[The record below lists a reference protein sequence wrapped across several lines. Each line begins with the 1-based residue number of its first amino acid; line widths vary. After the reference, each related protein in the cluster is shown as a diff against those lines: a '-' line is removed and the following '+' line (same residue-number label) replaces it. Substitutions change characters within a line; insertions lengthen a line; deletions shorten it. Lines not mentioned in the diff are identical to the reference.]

1 MTTDVN
7 LMLNCCLVFC
17 SSKRAVDE
25 SEMEAAERRSLRCV
39 WVTGGRALTEQ
50 EAAAA
55 IVSEARLL
63 LQEDLAQLGVQW
75 DPTTLAPGVPALN
88 TPDDSSSGSDSSS
101 ASYLHPHEEQMDSNT
116 NHHKQ
121 DEFKTTTNGDTR
133 RCGTENNAKCKREQE
148 RSKSED
154 SAEKQELEEIKQD
167 MTEPSIKQMDNNKKL
182 ETFKETEK
190 DDTNKKYL
198 LASDKEDPVENRE
211 RQKQIRSKQEGQKTK
226 ESVSVRPETRQA
238 NVPERSLTQE
248 LSEILSSPFS
258 RLIPLPQPSSTPLPP
273 PRFRAPISRA
283 EKQHSFPALT
293 SNGEGSAGLVASPVQ
308 QGRLRHSRALSKV
321 LNSIQTDKRHQDNIQ
336 TAQTLHSNSTT
347 VSAIG
352 SVQEKT
358 ARVSTPTNVDK
369 QDAHLSASPA
379 AVPLFS
385 PEAKRRRIDGGC
397 TDDFSSPELYTANER
412 DENVE
417 GAVKKEGESFGD
429 SFELD
434 TQTERLIVQ
443 PTSQHR
449 DRNHKGV
456 DQLAETEKITEE
468 EMAAELEKD
477 ANEGEKCL
485 NTPHDACPRFNI
497 SLTDSQMELILNTS
511 QQVSHQNNGLLI
523 KSN

>member
-1 MTTDVN
+1 M
-7 LMLNCCLVFC
+7 
-17 SSKRAVDE
+17 DE
-25 SEMEAAERRSLRCV
+25 SEREAAERRSLRCV

-75 DPTTLAPGVPALN
+75 DPTTLAPGVPALS

-133 RCGTENNAKCKREQE
+133 RCGTENNAKCMQGKKMTADKTKSKTKREQG

-154 SAEKQELEEIKQD
+154 SAEKQELVEIKQD
-167 MTEPSIKQMDNNKKL
+167 MTEPSIKKMGNNKKL
-182 ETFKETEK
+182 EIFKETEK
-190 DDTNKKYL
+190 DDTNKKDL

-211 RQKQIRSKQEGQKTK
+211 RQKQIRSKQEGHKTK
-226 ESVSVRPETRQA
+226 EIVSVRPETRQA
-238 NVPERSLTQE
+238 NVPQRSLTQE

-258 RLIPLPQPSSTPLPP
+258 KLIPLPQPSSTPLPP
-273 PRFRAPISRA
+273 PRFRAPISRV
-283 EKQHSFPALT
+283 EEQHSFPTLT
-293 SNGEGSAGLVASPVQ
+293 SKGEGSAGLVASPVQ

-336 TAQTLHSNSTT
+336 TAQTLHSNPTT

-352 SVQEKT
+352 SVQEKP
-358 ARVSTPTNVDK
+358 ARASTSTNVDK
-369 QDAHLSASPA
+369 QDTHLSVSPA
-379 AVPLFS
+379 SVPLFS
-385 PEAKRRRIDGGC
+385 PEAKRRRIDSGG
-397 TDDFSSPELYTANER
+397 THDFSSPELYTANER
-412 DENVE
+412 DENAE
-417 GAVKKEGESFGD
+417 RAVQKEGESFGD

-443 PTSQHR
+443 QTSQHR

-456 DQLAETEKITEE
+456 DQMAETEKITEE
-468 EMAAELEKD
+468 DMAVVAAELEKD
-477 ANEGEKCL
+477 ANEGGKCL

-511 QQVSHQNNGLLI
+511 QQVSHQNNGRLI
-523 KSN
+523 KIN